1 MSNQNNEILFVD
13 CHNTARNLYGMRVQL
28 NCTQEEFGRKVG
40 IDQASMSAYELE
52 KRTPSKR
59 TVRKIAEWFGIDPR
73 MITGQIPM
81 AWSEL

>member
-1 MSNQNNEILFVD
+1 MSKYNNEILVVD
-13 CHNTARNLYGMRVQL
+13 RHNTARNLYGMRIQL
-28 NCTQEEFGRKVG
+28 NCTQEEFGRKFG

-59 TVRKIAEWFGIDPR
+59 TVRKIADWFGIDPR